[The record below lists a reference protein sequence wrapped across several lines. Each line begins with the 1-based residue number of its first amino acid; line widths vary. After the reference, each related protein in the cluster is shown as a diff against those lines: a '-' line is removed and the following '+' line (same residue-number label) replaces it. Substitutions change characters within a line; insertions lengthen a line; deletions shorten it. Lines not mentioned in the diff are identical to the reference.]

1 MFLLDS
7 PERRYELKT
16 YMMQTIIPNPSV
28 AFSNLLRAD
37 FITQWRNRRSV
48 LMSLLVPLIILIS
61 WKGIIDKVGGAFALS
76 MSLTIGLTSIGIM
89 GYAISIAR
97 DRDKGVFQRL
107 RVTPLPT
114 YFIMLSR
121 LCVQLVM
128 ILLLTAC
135 VFIVG
140 YKYDHIILPASGYA
154 ITFIT
159 ALIGGALYL
168 GLGQM
173 IVGLVKNAETVNST
187 SRLVYI
193 ALIMLGM
200 FGELSRFT
208 ELGRFGKQLQT
219 MVVWSPFGTVKT
231 ILASGMQLSTWNS
244 ETSMALLV
252 TFGYA
257 ILFSFLGIKWFRW
270 NSAV

>member
-1 MFLLDS
+1 
-7 PERRYELKT
+7 
-16 YMMQTIIPNPSV
+16 
-28 AFSNLLRAD
+28 
-37 FITQWRNRRSV
+37 
-48 LMSLLVPLIILIS
+48 
-61 WKGIIDKVGGAFALS
+61 
-76 MSLTIGLTSIGIM
+76 
-89 GYAISIAR
+89 
-97 DRDKGVFQRL
+97 
-107 RVTPLPT
+107 
-114 YFIMLSR
+114 
-121 LCVQLVM
+121 
-128 ILLLTAC
+128 
-135 VFIVG
+135 
-140 YKYDHIILPASGYA
+140 
-154 ITFIT
+154 
-159 ALIGGALYL
+159 LIGGALYL

>member
-1 MFLLDS
+1 
-7 PERRYELKT
+7 
-16 YMMQTIIPNPSV
+16 MQTIIPNSST
-28 AFSNLLRAD
+28 AFSSLIRAD
-37 FITQWRNRRSV
+37 FTTQWRNRRSV

-61 WKGIIDKVGGAFALS
+61 WKGLIAQVGGPFALS

-89 GYAISIAR
+89 GYAISISR

-140 YKYDHIILPASGYA
+140 YKYDNILLSASGYA
-154 ITFIT
+154 LTFLT
-159 ALIGGALYL
+159 ALLGGALYL

-193 ALIMLGM
+193 ALIMLGI
-200 FGELSRFT
+200 FGEL
-208 ELGRFGKQLQT
+208 GMFGKQLQT
-219 MVVWSPFGTVKT
+219 AVVWSPFGTVKT
-231 ILASGMQLSTWNS
+231 ILASGMELSTWNN
-244 ETSMALLV
+244 ETTMALLV
-252 TFGYA
+252 TFGYT

>member
-1 MFLLDS
+1 
-7 PERRYELKT
+7 
-16 YMMQTIIPNPSV
+16 MQTIIPKPST
-28 AFSNLLRAD
+28 AFSNLIRAD
-37 FITQWRNRRSV
+37 FTTQWRNRRSV

-61 WKGIIDKVGGAFALS
+61 WKGIIDKVGGPFALS

-89 GYAISIAR
+89 GYAISVAR

-140 YKYDHIILPASGYA
+140 YKYDHITLSATGYA
-154 ITFIT
+154 LTFLT
-159 ALIGGALYL
+159 ALLGGALYL

-193 ALIMLGM
+193 ALIMLGI
-200 FGELSRFT
+200 FGEL
-208 ELGRFGKQLQT
+208 GMFGKQLQT

-231 ILASGMQLSTWNS
+231 ILSAGMDLPSWNNDASL
-244 ETSMALLV
+244 ALLV
-252 TFGYA
+252 TLGYA
-257 ILFSFLGIKWFRW
+257 FLFSFLGIKWFRW

>member
-1 MFLLDS
+1 
-7 PERRYELKT
+7 
-16 YMMQTIIPNPSV
+16 MQTIIPKPST
-28 AFSNLLRAD
+28 AFLNLIRAD
-37 FITQWRNRRSV
+37 FTTQWRNRRSV
-48 LMSLLVPLIILIS
+48 LMSLLVPVIILIS
-61 WKGIIDKVGGAFALS
+61 WKGIIDKVGGPFALS

-89 GYAISIAR
+89 GYAISVAR

-107 RVTPLPT
+107 RVTPVPT

-121 LCVQLVM
+121 LSVQLVM

-140 YKYDHIILPASGYA
+140 YKYDNITLPASGYA
-154 ITFIT
+154 LTFIT
-159 ALIGGALYL
+159 ALLGGALYL

-193 ALIMLGM
+193 ALIMLGI
-200 FGELSRFT
+200 FGEL
-208 ELGRFGKQLQT
+208 GMFGKQLKE

-231 ILASGMQLSTWNS
+231 ILASGMQLSTWDS
-244 ETSMALLV
+244 TTSMALLV

>member
-1 MFLLDS
+1 
-7 PERRYELKT
+7 
-16 YMMQTIIPNPSV
+16 MQTIIPKPAT
-28 AFSNLLRAD
+28 AFSNLIRAD
-37 FITQWRNRRSV
+37 FTTQWRNRRAV
-48 LMSLLVPLIILIS
+48 LMSLLVPVIILIS
-61 WKGIIDKVGGAFALS
+61 WKGIVDKVGGAFALS
-76 MSLTIGLTSIGIM
+76 MSLTIGLTAIGIM
-89 GYAISIAR
+89 GYAVSVAR
-97 DRDKGVFQRL
+97 DRDKGIFQRL
-107 RVTPLPT
+107 RVTPLPA

-121 LCVQLVM
+121 ICVQLAM

-140 YKYDHIILPASGYA
+140 YKYDHIALPASGYTL
-154 ITFIT
+154 TFIT

-193 ALIMLGM
+193 ALIMLGI
-200 FGELSRFT
+200 FGEL
-208 ELGRFGKQLQT
+208 GMFGKQLQE

-231 ILASGMQLSTWNS
+231 ILASGMQLSTWNH
-244 ETSMALLV
+244 ETTIALLV

-257 ILFSFLGIKWFRW
+257 VLFSFLGIKWFRW

>member
-1 MFLLDS
+1 
-7 PERRYELKT
+7 
-16 YMMQTIIPNPSV
+16 MMQTIIPNPSV
-28 AFSNLLRAD
+28 AFSNLIRAD
-37 FITQWRNRRSV
+37 FTTQWRNRRSV

-121 LCVQLVM
+121 LSVQLVM

-159 ALIGGALYL
+159 ALLGGALYL

-193 ALIMLGM
+193 ALIMLGI
-200 FGELSRFT
+200 FGEL
-208 ELGRFGKQLQT
+208 GMFGKQLQS

-244 ETSMALLV
+244 ETSMALFV

>member
-1 MFLLDS
+1 
-7 PERRYELKT
+7 
-16 YMMQTIIPNPSV
+16 MQTIIPKPAT
-28 AFSNLLRAD
+28 AFSNLIRAD
-37 FITQWRNRRSV
+37 FTTQWRNRRAV
-48 LMSLLVPLIILIS
+48 LMSLLVPVIILIS
-61 WKGIIDKVGGAFALS
+61 WKGIVDKVGGAFALS
-76 MSLTIGLTSIGIM
+76 MSLTIGLTAIGIM
-89 GYAISIAR
+89 GYAVSVAR
-97 DRDKGVFQRL
+97 DRDKGIFQRL
-107 RVTPLPT
+107 RVTPLPA

-121 LCVQLVM
+121 ICVQLAM

-140 YKYDHIILPASGYA
+140 YKYDHITLPASGYA
-154 ITFIT
+154 LTFIT

-193 ALIMLGM
+193 ALIMLGI
-200 FGELSRFT
+200 FGEL
-208 ELGRFGKQLQT
+208 GMFGKQLQE

-231 ILASGMQLSTWNS
+231 ILASGMQLSTWNH
-244 ETSMALLV
+244 ETTIALLV

-257 ILFSFLGIKWFRW
+257 VLFSFLGIKWFRW